1 MKLDEKVVRCFSHLR
16 APEFA
21 PLVEYL
27 KAYRLEALERMA
39 QVNETDRIYRL
50 QGQVGAVREILDL
63 VEGAESIMA
72 RMNASRKAG

>member
-27 KAYRLEALERMA
+27 KAYRLETLERMA
-39 QVNETDRIYRL
+39 QVGEPDKVYRL
-50 QGQVGAVREILDL
+50 QGQVGAIREILDL

-72 RMNASRKAG
+72 RMNANRKIG